1 MAWTVTQMTIG
12 SGEPT
17 EVIFYNG
24 RLIGYLSLVL
34 LLPEQDGVIVVLN
47 NNTVGYENLLTIAST
62 LAEKYF
68 SEPT

>member
-1 MAWTVTQMTIG
+1 MNLQRRDWANRQKIRLHLR
-12 SGEPT
+12 
-17 EVIFYNG
+17 G
-24 RLIGYLSLVL
+24 RPADSRWNVL

-62 LAEKYF
+62 LAEEYF

>member
-1 MAWTVTQMTIG
+1 MTIG

-62 LAEKYF
+62 LAEEYF